1 MGVWWSGC
9 SGRDVCTAYLL
20 LDSGQPTCTN
30 TGIEKSLPVQVLT
43 MADSVGINI
52 VLATLPV
59 LDIVTLSSGHS
70 LLLEE
75 SWRQRRRHLLCLRK
89 KNSYSKLDVDRGK
102 LELNLSFN

>member
-9 SGRDVCTAYLL
+9 SGRDVCAAYLL
-20 LDSGQPTCTN
+20 LDSGQPFSTN
-30 TGIEKSLPVQVLT
+30 TGVEKSLPVLQVLT

-52 VLATLPV
+52 VPAALPV
-59 LDIVTLSSGHS
+59 LDIVTLSCGHS

-102 LELNLSFN
+102 IET